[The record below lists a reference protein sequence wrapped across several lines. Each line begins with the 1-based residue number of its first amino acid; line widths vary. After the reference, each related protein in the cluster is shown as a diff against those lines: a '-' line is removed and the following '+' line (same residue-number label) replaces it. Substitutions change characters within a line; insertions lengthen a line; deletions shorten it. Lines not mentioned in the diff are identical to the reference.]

1 MSKTYKRSD
10 GDREYKIRRD
20 EKNREK
26 SQNKKKFL
34 YEKPAPPKDREKR
47 EY

>member
-1 MSKTYKRSD
+1 VGKTYKRSD
-10 GDREYKIRRD
+10 GDKEYKILRD
-20 EKNREK
+20 KKNREK

-34 YEKPAPPKDREKR
+34 YEKPALQKDKEKR

>member
-34 YEKPAPPKDREKR
+34 YEKPVLQKDKEKR